1 MANVSPRRW
10 TETLQIRVAPGFK
23 EILTR
28 VANDRGMTPSEAV
41 RALVEEAD
49 AKIAK
54 AKRRDRAGSD
64 ASAR

>member
-1 MANVSPRRW
+1 MANVSPKRW
-10 TETLQIRVAPGFK
+10 TETFQIRVAPEFK
-23 EILTR
+23 LALER

-54 AKRRDRAGSD
+54 AKRR
-64 ASAR
+64 